1 MRMVRLAVPSSA
13 EKRVSA
19 RDLAARSLKGLPE
32 IDTPERIDAL
42 TRAIQMAIEDW
53 FESIAFEPGSQLH

>member
-32 IDTPERIDAL
+32 LDTPEQIDAL

-53 FESIAFEPGSQLH
+53 FESIAFEPGHQLH